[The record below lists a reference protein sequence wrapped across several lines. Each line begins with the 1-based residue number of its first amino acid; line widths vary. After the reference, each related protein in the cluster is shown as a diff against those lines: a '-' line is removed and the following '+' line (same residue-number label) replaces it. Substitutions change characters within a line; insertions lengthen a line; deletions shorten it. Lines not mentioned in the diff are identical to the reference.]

1 MGRLICSV
9 QEYRMAGCHTLA
21 EAELYGSEK
30 KKRETEANLRKAKES
45 APYLYSGKS
54 THRANR
60 YLNREKEV
68 EAASSG
74 SVRDATKPRA
84 SGPHHLP
91 SGSSLLATSGGKSS
105 KRSGVALTLAGYP
118 GVDLLS
124 PTVSFVS
131 FVLYKLLHI
140 FQFWCILSGLT

>member
-1 MGRLICSV
+1 MGRSICSV

-124 PTVSFVS
+124 PTVSFF
-131 FVLYKLLHI
+131 FVLAFAY

>member
-1 MGRLICSV
+1 
-9 QEYRMAGCHTLA
+9 MAGCHTIA

-105 KRSGVALTLAGYP
+105 KRSGGALALAGYP

-124 PTVSFVS
+124 PTVSFI
-131 FVLYKLLHI
+131 YLL
-140 FQFWCILSGLT
+140 FLF